1 MEAMINQ
8 RLVKQKGLSNERVAA
23 ITELHKQAN
32 AILLRPYHNGESE
45 VVLELLTAIEYS
57 LQLLWGFP
65 TDKAY
70 HHYSFQLEGCKCPYD
85 HDRDFGKRSKWIRSD
100 CPWHGT
106 PK

>member
-1 MEAMINQ
+1 MIN
-8 RLVKQKGLSNERVAA
+8 LELAKQKGLSEERVTA
-23 ITELHKQAN
+23 IKELHKQAE
-32 AILLRPYHNGESE
+32 AILRRPEHYGEAE
-45 VVLELLTAIEYS
+45 EVLELLTAIEYS

-70 HHYSFQLEGCKCPYD
+70 HSYSFKLDDCCCPYD
-85 HDRDFGKRSKWIRSD
+85 SVRDFGKEYKWINNT